1 MEPYRRIEGFCGAE
15 VDETFFDLVLQV
27 KRGWHFFVLGVLQI
41 GFFLG
46 FVFLT
51 YTFSIIML
59 LIRTINE

>member
-1 MEPYRRIEGFCGAE
+1 M
-15 VDETFFDLVLQV
+15 DETFFDLVLQV